1 MQYYLLMPGDK
12 EEDALNEANLLGEES
27 FGVFW
32 GGTALITLMKVVHT
46 KPELL
51 PLMKIRSD
59 MSKEIFTIEQFLTA
73 IQKLKVRMK

>member
-1 MQYYLLMPGDK
+1 MQYFLLMPGDK
-12 EEDALNEANLLGEES
+12 EEDALNEANLLGEAS

-32 GGTALITLMKVVHT
+32 AGTALKSLMKIVDSN
-46 KPELL
+46 PEIL
-51 PLMKIRSD
+51 PLIKIRSD